1 MWTYY
6 YYSFIEGGLFPFVTM
21 VWIDTIRISKD
32 ETLIENE
39 EEKID
44 EDRILT
50 EDKNLKN
57 IKNN

>member
-1 MWTYY
+1 M
-6 YYSFIEGGLFPFVTM
+6 EGGLFPFVTM

>member
-1 MWTYY
+1 
-6 YYSFIEGGLFPFVTM
+6 M
-21 VWIDTIRISKD
+21 VWSDTIRISKD
-32 ETLIENE
+32 ETLTENE

>member
-1 MWTYY
+1 
-6 YYSFIEGGLFPFVTM
+6 M